1 LVEPETARL
10 HESQRGDRG
19 NRLGHPRT
27 RRELHDVLRAL
38 AAAGAIRRTGTGGSW
53 DTRRRDGSAYTL
65 ALLARGR

>member
-1 LVEPETARL
+1 LVIP
-10 HESQRGDRG
+10 G
-19 NRLGHPRT
+19 T